1 MKKIKLEAAQRLAE
15 KTSTKRRILA
25 AGELVK
31 EGGFSI
37 STGGNSFKFPNPE
50 EAYEKAA
57 QFIKQIQ
64 HEGYKYTRRGTMS
77 DKMDVFKKGTSEL
90 SVSVHDALLNIDL
103 W

>member
-1 MKKIKLEAAQRLAE
+1 MKKIKLDAARRLTA
-15 KTSTKRRILA
+15 KRRILA

-31 EGGFSI
+31 EGGMSI
-37 STGGNSFKFPNPE
+37 STGGNSFKFPTPE

-64 HEGYKYTRRGTMS
+64 HDGYKYTRRGTMS
-77 DKMDVFKKGTSEL
+77 DKMDVFKKGSSEL
-90 SVSVHDALLNIDL
+90 SVSVRDGILNVDL